1 LCLLFLVGLQVSN
14 SFAQQNLSVLSG
26 LILEKGTGTRISDVN
41 IVNLR
46 TKAHTR
52 TNIYGVFYIEVAVGD
67 SLSASKIGYGPLK
80 TVIFTP
86 EDIVLE
92 MEPGLQIETVVIAR
106 RSRQQEMAD
115 ILKDYEKKGIY
126 NCGKNRVGTYLNSP
140 ATALY
145 NLFGREAKNMKRFE
159 KFMDREVEE
168 MAVDR
173 IFSKAAVSQ
182 ATGLKGEELQNFMDL
197 YRPSF
202 GQVERWGQYD
212 LLAYIDRSLKSWDEQ
227 GRPAPQK
234 LPKLEIP
241 LQNKYKELLLNVQH
255 IVFV

>member
-1 LCLLFLVGLQVSN
+1 MIKFLIKVTLCVCGVGVLFSSSQ
-14 SFAQQNLSVLSG
+14 AQQLPTVSG
-26 LILEKGTGTRISDVN
+26 LVLEKGSGTRIADVN
-41 IVNLR
+41 IINLR
-46 TKAHTR
+46 TSKSTR
-52 TNIYGVFYIEVAVGD
+52 TNVYGVFYIEASIGD
-67 SLSASKIGYGPLK
+67 SLSISKTGYGPLK
-80 TVIFTP
+80 TILYTT
-86 EDIVLE
+86 EDVLLE
-92 MEPGLQIETVVIAR
+92 MQPGLQIETVVVSR
-106 RSRQQEMAD
+106 RTREQEMED

-126 NCGKNRVGTYLNSP
+126 NGGKNKVGTYLNSP

-182 ATGLKGEELQNFMDL
+182 ATGLQGEDLQNFMDL

-212 LLAYIDRSLKSWDEQ
+212 LLSYIDRSFKSWNEQ

-241 LQNKYKELLLNVQH
+241 LQNK
-255 IVFV
+255 

>member
-1 LCLLFLVGLQVSN
+1 MSKFLIKIAVCVWAVGMLTPSLR
-14 SFAQQNLSVLSG
+14 AQHLPTVSVLV
-26 LILEKGTGTRISDVN
+26 LEKGTGTRLADVN
-41 IVNLR
+41 VINLR
-46 TKAHTR
+46 TSKSAR
-52 TNIYGVFYIEVAVGD
+52 TNIYGVFYIEATIGD
-67 SLSASKIGYGPLK
+67 SLSVSKTGYGPLK
-80 TVIFTP
+80 TILYTT
-86 EDIVLE
+86 EDILLE
-92 MEPGLQIETVVIAR
+92 MQPGLQIETVIVSR
-106 RSRQQEMAD
+106 RTREQVMED

-126 NCGKNRVGTYLNSP
+126 NGGKNGVGTYLNSP

-173 IFSKAAVSQ
+173 IFSKATVSQ
-182 ATGLKGEELQNFMDL
+182 ATGLQGEELQNFMDL

-202 GQVERWGQYD
+202 GQVEQWGQYD
-212 LLAYIDRSLKSWDEQ
+212 LLAYIDRSFKSWDED

-241 LQNKYKELLLNVQH
+241 PQDK
-255 IVFV
+255 

>member
-1 LCLLFLVGLQVSN
+1 MSKFLIKIIGCVLGVVILLPSLQ
-14 SFAQQNLSVLSG
+14 AQQLPTISG
-26 LILEKGTGTRISDVN
+26 LVMEKGTGTRLGDVN
-41 IVNLR
+41 VINLR
-46 TKAHTR
+46 TNKSTR
-52 TNIYGVFYIEVAVGD
+52 TNVYGVFYIEATIGD
-67 SLSASKIGYGPLK
+67 SLSVSKTGYGPLK
-80 TVIFTP
+80 TILYTT
-86 EDIVLE
+86 EDVLLE
-92 MEPGLQIETVVIAR
+92 MQAGLQIETVVVSR
-106 RSRQQEMAD
+106 RTREQQMED

-126 NCGKNRVGTYLNSP
+126 NGGKNRVGTYLNSP

-241 LQNKYKELLLNVQH
+241 LQNK
-255 IVFV
+255 